1 MRKTSVN
8 DQFLYTRELVYVKDP
23 INNPKSGG
31 RGKVLAGNLYL
42 IGPQRNYS
50 GEHFVTLYGGL
61 TMDCVCLIG
70 MRRTV
75 LIVS

>member
-1 MRKTSVN
+1 M
-8 DQFLYTRELVYVKDP
+8 KDP

-31 RGKVLAGNLYL
+31 GGKILAGNLYL

-50 GEHFVTLYGGL
+50 GEHFVDLYRGL
-61 TMDCVCLIG
+61 TVDCVHLIG
-70 MRRTV
+70 MRTV